1 MGMMLE
7 REMVIATVI
16 EQRNLPV
23 GIVGSKAVCNLNEY
37 MESDLPFTWLKE
49 PLQKLA
55 LESLTT
61 GQFRVSRLNN
71 PEQMEQEVRIMLDP
85 YLAPHELIILGGG
98 HIAKSLI
105 ELGNLLGYTTTVVD
119 DREEF
124 VSEQRFPQAS
134 RRICCGFDD
143 LDKNLSPGS
152 RSSVVVVTRGHQHDW
167 TCLRQMLKYPLMY
180 LGVIGS
186 RRKVAM
192 LEENILAEGYPKE
205 ICNRIYMPIGIN
217 IGAQTPEEIAVS
229 IAAELVN
236 VRRSGKAHSLKGGK
250 PETVKEHGEEASS
263 TTELKV
269 IEKAIEV
276 AGKGIPAA
284 LATIVVSTGSTPRK
298 AGSRML
304 LLQDGTM
311 YGTIGG
317 GMGEAQVAKEAQI
330 VMHTGLPAICNVSMT
345 AEDAA
350 REGMVCGGSM
360 EVFIEAVNRLGGI
373 FCGGE

>member
-1 MGMMLE
+1 MGIMLE
-7 REMVIATVI
+7 RGMVIATVV
-16 EQRNLPV
+16 EQRNLPAGMV
-23 GIVGSKAVCNLNEY
+23 GNKAVFDLHEC
-37 MESDLPFTWLKE
+37 MESDLPCSWFME
-49 PLQKLA
+49 PLQNLA
-55 LESLTT
+55 VESLVT
-61 GQFRVSRLNN
+61 GQFQVCRLNN

-98 HIAKSLI
+98 HIAKSLV
-105 ELGNLLGYTTTVVD
+105 ELGNLLGYITTVVD

-134 RRICCGFDD
+134 RRICCSFDD

-167 TCLRQMLKYPLMY
+167 ICLRQMLKYPLVY

-192 LEENILAEGYPKE
+192 LRENILSAGYPEE
-205 ICNRIYMPIGIN
+205 ICNRIYMPIGLN

-229 IAAELVN
+229 IAAELIN
-236 VRRSGKAHSLKGGK
+236 VRRSGKAYSLKGGK
-250 PETVKEHGEEASS
+250 PEPVNGHGEEVSS
-263 TTELKV
+263 TMELDV
-269 IEKAIEV
+269 IKKAVEV
-276 AGKGIPAA
+276 ADKGIPAA

-317 GMGEAQVAKEAQI
+317 GIGEAQVAKEAQN
-330 VMHTGLPAICNVSMT
+330 VMRIGLPVICNVSMT

-350 REGMVCGGSM
+350 MEGMVCGGSL
-360 EVFIEAVNRLGGI
+360 EVFIEPVNRLEGI
-373 FCGGE
+373 FCGRG